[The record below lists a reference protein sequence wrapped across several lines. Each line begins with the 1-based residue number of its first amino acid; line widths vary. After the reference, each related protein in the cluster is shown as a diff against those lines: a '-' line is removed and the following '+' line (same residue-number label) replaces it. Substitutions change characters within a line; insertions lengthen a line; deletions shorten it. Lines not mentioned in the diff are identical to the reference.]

1 MSVTDEQRKK
11 MSEAATARW
20 AERKAGNTAVM
31 DEQEDKPKGVGVVTV
46 ERTADGEKII
56 REDASEMTYQ
66 AMAQDPW
73 KGAIIEADWHYCL
86 VAEPQAGLGLPS
98 NLLKFRQMGYQIAP
112 APESVRKAWEDSR
125 SFVMRIPERLYQ
137 ERQDGYR
144 AQAAINRGTG
154 TTPHGEGMVKVEHKR
169 DMKSRADLANG

>member
-20 AERKAGNTAVM
+20 AERKAGDTAVM
-31 DEQEDKPKGVGVVTV
+31 DEQEEKPKGVGVVTV

-125 SFVMRIPERLYQ
+125 SYVVRIPLRLWE
-137 ERQDGYR
+137 ERQAGYR